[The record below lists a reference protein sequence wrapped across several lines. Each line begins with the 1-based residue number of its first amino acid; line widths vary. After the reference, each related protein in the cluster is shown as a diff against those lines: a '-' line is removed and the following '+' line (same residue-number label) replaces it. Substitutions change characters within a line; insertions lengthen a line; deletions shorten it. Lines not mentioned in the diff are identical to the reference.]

1 MKSKAGLIWLMVII
15 STFFWGS
22 NFNAAHAVASDVTP
36 LTAAA
41 ERFAIALVLFWVIR
55 FSFGKTESQL
65 VLRDAFILVPL
76 GVVGVF
82 GFNYAFFTALH
93 TTSALNAALIMAL
106 SPMLSTLLS
115 VILLKVKVRLYQYI
129 GMLIAFIGV
138 TFVITGGHFSLLHS
152 AIGDV
157 WMLVACGVWS
167 LYSVGSKKYAPH
179 IPSLQF
185 ARWTVSIGAVALIIA
200 ALLLEQPLATIGHL
214 TIKTHSILMYM
225 GVCGSVLAYIYWLKG
240 VYFLGPEKSA
250 IAFNLVPVFTL
261 LVSLA
266 FGSIPNSVQVMGMA
280 LVLAGVLV
288 SSGWK
293 RKTPVSR

>member
-1 MKSKAGLIWLMVII
+1 MQSTSSRIWLMVII

-22 NFNAAHAVASDVTP
+22 NFNAGHAVAGDVTP

-41 ERFAIALVLFWVIR
+41 ERFSIALVLFWAIR
-55 FSFGKTESQL
+55 FSFGKAESQL
-65 VLRDAFILVPL
+65 APRDFFILVPL
-76 GVVGVF
+76 GIIGVF

-115 VILLKVKVRLYQYI
+115 VFLLQVKVRLYQYI

-152 AIGDV
+152 AVGDV
-157 WMLVACGVWS
+157 WMLLACGVWS
-167 LYSVGSKKYAPH
+167 LYSVGSKKFAPN

-185 ARWTVSIGAVALIIA
+185 ARWTVSIGSIALMLAAFII
-200 ALLLEQPLATIGHL
+200 EQPLESIPRL
-214 TIKTHSILMYM
+214 SLKTHSILMYM

-266 FGSIPNSVQVMGMA
+266 FGSIPNLVQVLGML
-280 LVLAGVLV
+280 LVLAGVLT

-293 RKTPVSR
+293 PKSFARN

>member
-1 MKSKAGLIWLMVII
+1 MKSKVSSIWLMVVI

-22 NFNAAHAVASDVTP
+22 NFNAGHAVASDVTP

-41 ERFAIALVLFWVIR
+41 ERFAIALVLFWAIR
-55 FSFGKTESQL
+55 FSFGKAESQL
-65 VLRDAFILVPL
+65 GLRDALVLIPL

-106 SPMLSTLLS
+106 SPMVSSLLS
-115 VILLKVKVRLYQYI
+115 VILLNAKIYRHQYI

-138 TFVITGGHFSLLHS
+138 TFVITAGHFSLLHA
-152 AIGDV
+152 AIGDA

-167 LYSVGSKKYAPH
+167 LYSVGSKKYAPK
-179 IPSLQF
+179 IPPLQF
-185 ARWTVSIGAVALIIA
+185 ARWTVSIGAIALMIA
-200 ALLLEQPLATIGHL
+200 ALIVEQPLATIGNL
-214 TIKTHSILMYM
+214 SIKTHSILIYM

-240 VYFLGPEKSA
+240 VFFLGPEKSA

-266 FGSIPNSVQVMGMA
+266 FGAIPNSVQVLGMV
-280 LVLAGVLV
+280 LVLAGVLI
-288 SSGWK
+288 STSWK
-293 RKTPVSR
+293 RGELKK

>member
-1 MKSKAGLIWLMVII
+1 MQSQASRIWLMVIV

-22 NFNAAHAVASDVTP
+22 NFNAGHAVADAVSP

-41 ERFAIALVLFWVIR
+41 ERFAIALVLFWLIR
-55 FSFGKTESQL
+55 FSFGKAESQL
-65 VLRDAFILVPL
+65 ALSDFFILIPL
-76 GVVGVF
+76 GVIGVF
-82 GFNYAFFTALH
+82 GFNYAFFTAMH

-115 VILLKVKVRLYQYI
+115 VLMLKTRIGAHQYL
-129 GMLIAFIGV
+129 GMLVAFIGV
-138 TFVITGGHFSLLHS
+138 IFVITSGRFSLLHS
-152 AIGDV
+152 AVGDI
-157 WMLVACGVWS
+157 WMLVACFVWS
-167 LYSVGSKKYAPH
+167 LYSVGSKKYATH

-185 ARWTVSIGAVALIIA
+185 ARWTVSIGAVALIMA
-200 ALLLEQPLATIGHL
+200 ALLSEQPLADIPQL
-214 TIKTHSILMYM
+214 TVLTHSILIYM

-266 FGSIPNSVQVMGMA
+266 FGAIPNWVQVLGML
-280 LVLAGVLV
+280 LVLAGVFIA
-288 SSGWK
+288 SGWK
-293 RKTPVSR
+293 RTI

>member
-1 MKSKAGLIWLMVII
+1 MNSQLSRIWLMVIA

-22 NFNAAHAVASDVTP
+22 NFNAGHAVASDVTP

-41 ERFAIALVLFWVIR
+41 ERFAIALVLFWAIR
-55 FSFGKTESQL
+55 FCFGNAESKL
-65 VLRDAFILVPL
+65 VARDAFILLPL

-106 SPMLSTLLS
+106 SPMVSTLLS
-115 VILLKVKVRLYQYI
+115 VILLKTKIKLYQYI
-129 GMLIAFIGV
+129 GMFIAFVGV

-152 AIGDV
+152 SIGDV
-157 WMLVACGVWS
+157 WMLLACGVWS
-167 LYSVGSKKYAPH
+167 LYSVGSKRFANH

-200 ALLLEQPLATIGHL
+200 AFAIEQPIASISQLSL
-214 TIKTHSILMYM
+214 KTHSILIYM

-240 VYFLGPEKSA
+240 VYFLGPDKSA

-266 FGSIPNSVQVMGMA
+266 FGAIPNLVQILGMV

-293 RKTPVSR
+293 RKAIAS

>member
-1 MKSKAGLIWLMVII
+1 MKSTSGQVWLMVIV

-22 NFNAAHAVASDVTP
+22 NFNAGHAVAGDVTP

-55 FSFGKTESQL
+55 FSFGKAESQL
-65 VLRDAFILVPL
+65 AIKDALILIPL
-76 GVVGVF
+76 GITGVF
-82 GFNYAFFTALH
+82 GFNYAFFTAMH

-115 VILLKVKVRLYQYI
+115 VIMLKVRIRAYQYL
-129 GMLIAFIGV
+129 GMLIAFVGV
-138 TFVITGGHFSLLHS
+138 VFVITGGHFSLLR
-152 AIGDV
+152 AAVGDI
-157 WMLVACGVWS
+157 WMLLACFVWS
-167 LYSVGSKKYAPH
+167 LYSVGSKKYASH

-185 ARWTVSIGAVALIIA
+185 ARWTVSIGAIALIIA
-200 ALLLEQPLATIGHL
+200 ALLLEQPLADIPQLSL
-214 TIKTHSILMYM
+214 TTHSILTYM

-266 FGSIPNSVQVMGMA
+266 FGSIPNVVQVLGML
-280 LVLAGVLV
+280 LVLAGVLI

-293 RKTPVSR
+293 RKA

>member
-1 MKSKAGLIWLMVII
+1 MTSKVSSIWLMVVI

-22 NFNAAHAVASDVTP
+22 NFNAGHAVAADVTP

-41 ERFAIALVLFWVIR
+41 ERFAIALVLFWAIR
-55 FSFGKTESQL
+55 FSFGKAESQL
-65 VLRDAFILVPL
+65 SLRDAFILIPL
-76 GVVGVF
+76 GVTGVF

-106 SPMLSTLLS
+106 SPMVSTLLS
-115 VILLKVKVRLYQYI
+115 VFLLNAKIRLYQYV

-157 WMLVACGVWS
+157 WMLLACGVWS

-185 ARWTVSIGAVALIIA
+185 ARWTVSIGAIALIIA
-200 ALLLEQPLATIGHL
+200 ALLIEQPLSTIGNL
-214 TIKTHSILMYM
+214 SLKTHSILIYM

-240 VYFLGPEKSA
+240 VFFLGPDKSA

-266 FGSIPNSVQVMGMA
+266 FGSIPNSVQVLGMV
-280 LVLAGVLV
+280 LVLAGVLI

-293 RKTPVSR
+293 PKILGRT

>member
-1 MKSKAGLIWLMVII
+1 MKSTSNRIWLMVII

-22 NFNAAHAVASDVTP
+22 NFNAGHAVAGDVTP

-41 ERFAIALVLFWVIR
+41 ERFAIALVLFWAIR
-55 FSFGKTESQL
+55 FSVGKAESQL
-65 VLRDAFILVPL
+65 AASDAFILIPL
-76 GVVGVF
+76 GVTGVF
-82 GFNYAFFTALH
+82 GFNYAFFTAMH

-115 VILLKVKVRLYQYI
+115 VVMLKVRISTHQYL

-138 TFVITGGHFSLLHS
+138 VFVITGGHFSLLHS
-152 AIGDV
+152 AMGDL
-157 WMLVACGVWS
+157 WMLLACFVWS

-200 ALLLEQPLATIGHL
+200 AILLEQPLSDIPQLSFT
-214 TIKTHSILMYM
+214 THSILMYM

-266 FGSIPNSVQVMGMA
+266 FGSIPNSVQVLGLA
-280 LVLAGVLV
+280 LVLAGVLI

-293 RKTPVSR
+293 RSKN

>member
-1 MKSKAGLIWLMVII
+1 MESKSSRIWLMVII

-22 NFNAAHAVASDVTP
+22 NFNAGHAVAGDVTP

-55 FSFGKTESQL
+55 FCFGKAESQL
-65 VLRDAFILVPL
+65 ASKDAFRLIPL
-76 GVVGVF
+76 GIIGVF
-82 GFNYAFFTALH
+82 GFNYAFFTAMH

-106 SPMLSTLLS
+106 SPMVSTLLS
-115 VILLKVKVRLYQYI
+115 VVLLNVKIRLYQYI
-129 GMLIAFIGV
+129 GMLIAFVGV
-138 TFVITGGHFSLLHS
+138 IFVITGGHFSLLHS

-157 WMLVACGVWS
+157 WMLLACFVWS
-167 LYSVGSKKYAPH
+167 LYSVGSKKYAGH

-200 ALLLEQPLATIGHL
+200 ALLLEQPVETVGQLSFQ
-214 TIKTHSILMYM
+214 THSILMYM

-240 VYFLGPEKSA
+240 VFFLGPEKSA
-250 IAFNLVPVFTL
+250 VAFNLVPVFTL

-266 FGSIPNSVQVMGMA
+266 FGTFPNLVQVLGML
-280 LVLAGVLV
+280 LVLAGVLA
-288 SSGWK
+288 STGWRPAFIK
-293 RKTPVSR
+293 AN